1 MGEGDPNWT
10 GRLLGICLAASWAIT
25 GSAACN
31 RNEPP
36 ARLTPAV
43 TGERVVGIDSSPN
56 DEVEEG
62 SADQGASDNEVI
74 ETQPVEDAVSEE
86 SDRPE
91 SSPPDPMPL
100 PDEPPDDDLL
110 EGTPNAEY
118 LDTLSLDHVR
128 VGGQMFLVWVADDFR
143 ERERG
148 LMYVTA
154 KEMEPLADGRR
165 RGMLFVW
172 AQDNYTGFWMRNTI
186 IPLDVAFICEDGFI
200 DSIQTMV
207 PLDESIYPPD
217 NAYRY
222 ALEVTAGTFAELGVG
237 PGDVIEL
244 PEAGE

>member
-1 MGEGDPNWT
+1 VGEGDPNRT
-10 GRLLGICLAASWAIT
+10 GRVLGIWLAASWAIV

-31 RNEPP
+31 WNEPF
-36 ARLTPAV
+36 AWLAPAV
-43 TGERVVGIDSSPN
+43 TGECGVT
-56 DEVEEG
+56 E
-62 SADQGASDNEVI
+62 A
-74 ETQPVEDAVSEE
+74 QPVEDSASQD

-91 SSPPDPMPL
+91 SSPSPDATPL

-118 LDTLSLDHVR
+118 LDTLSLAHVR
-128 VGGQMFLVWVADDFR
+128 VGDQVFLVWVADDFR

-154 KEMEPLADGRR
+154 EEMEPLADGRR

-172 AQDNYTGFWMRNTI
+172 TQDNDTGFWMRNTI

-207 PLDESIYPPD
+207 PLDESIYPSD
-217 NAYRY
+217 NPYRY

-237 PGDVIEL
+237 PGDLAEL
-244 PEAGE
+244 GRAGE